1 MAPKTKSP
9 MSLTQTDDF
18 WYCAVRRL
26 RTWIEVDKGSEE
38 YRRPWLLV
46 VANLNTGTLSNL
58 EVLLDEPGVDEIHKV
73 LVKTMLKPAKGSGSP
88 HRPAEI
94 HFEDRALVEGLRL
107 VLQEIGVVSRFQPR
121 RKLMDEM
128 INSLQSEIFSNEDD
142 IPGLLDQPGVKPALV
157 GKLFEAA
164 EFFFREEPWIN
175 LANEDLLA
183 IGVGSQKEPY
193 YCSVMGIAGQEY
205 GLSIF
210 LTWQEVESFFT
221 ARDPDETIPAQG
233 RHVFFFDLPP
243 IVSFDDMDAAEKYG
257 WKLPAP
263 DIYPTPLVFTPD
275 EVLRPNA
282 EMLRWY
288 EAVLR
293 ALPVFVEDHLQTQP
307 DGSHPPVEAAVTV
320 QTSAGKTAVQFRYPG
335 GDLDQ
340 VRNWMGSGKKMKD
353 EDSDEPVSL
362 PPDRRGMESF
372 MADLTAG
379 IGGISNYADPKVAE
393 AQQIMYQAWEE
404 ANPSRRASLAKKALK
419 ISANCADAYVCLAEA
434 AADHRQALALFQKGV
449 EAGRRALGS
458 TFFEDDENTG
468 HFWGILETRP
478 FMRSLAGYGTTLWEL
493 GRRDEALAQY
503 QELLRLNPGDN
514 QGIRYLLL
522 DLLLEMDRI
531 DDAGA
536 LLKEYPDEWSADWA
550 YTEALLAFRKSGSN
564 RQSKAALKRALKV
577 NQHVPDYLTSKKR
590 VPLERSPYITMG
602 GEDEAIQYAAAHLNY
617 WRKTPGA
624 VAWLED
630 AK

>member
-128 INSLQSEIFSNEDD
+128 IDSLQSEIFSNEDD

-221 ARDPDETIPAQG
+221 ARDPDEAIPAQG

-282 EMLRWY
+282 EMVRWY

-293 ALPVFVEDHLQTQP
+293 ALPVFVEKHLQTQP

-320 QTSAGKTAVQFRYPG
+320 QTSAGKTSVQFRYPG

-340 VRNWMGSGKKMKD
+340 VRNWMGSGNKMKG
-353 EDSDEPVSL
+353 EESDEPVSL
-362 PPDRRGMESF
+362 TPGPARHGKLPGGPDSRDRR
-372 MADLTAG
+372 D
-379 IGGISNYADPKVAE
+379 
-393 AQQIMYQAWEE
+393 
-404 ANPSRRASLAKKALK
+404 
-419 ISANCADAYVCLAEA
+419 
-434 AADHRQALALFQKGV
+434 
-449 EAGRRALGS
+449 
-458 TFFEDDENTG
+458 FE
-468 HFWGILETRP
+468 
-478 FMRSLAGYGTTLWEL
+478 LW
-493 GRRDEALAQY
+493 
-503 QELLRLNPGDN
+503 
-514 QGIRYLLL
+514 
-522 DLLLEMDRI
+522 
-531 DDAGA
+531 
-536 LLKEYPDEWSADWA
+536 
-550 YTEALLAFRKSGSN
+550 
-564 RQSKAALKRALKV
+564 
-577 NQHVPDYLTSKKR
+577 
-590 VPLERSPYITMG
+590 
-602 GEDEAIQYAAAHLNY
+602 
-617 WRKTPGA
+617 
-624 VAWLED
+624 
-630 AK
+630 